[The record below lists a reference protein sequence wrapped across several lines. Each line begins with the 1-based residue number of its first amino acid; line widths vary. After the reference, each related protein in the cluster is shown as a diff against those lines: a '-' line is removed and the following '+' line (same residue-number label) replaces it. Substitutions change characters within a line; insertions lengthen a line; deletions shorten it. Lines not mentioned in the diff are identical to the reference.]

1 MDVSTDTQVC
11 SFGPKNFVSSIPDAR
26 TMTAYLKY
34 LRNERIRPKLEAERD
49 AHLGPGGPANAKK
62 GTVDV
67 HRGGILSYHSHN
79 PAQALSLIHLSN

>member
-1 MDVSTDTQVC
+1 
-11 SFGPKNFVSSIPDAR
+11 
-26 TMTAYLKY
+26 MTAYLKY

-67 HRGGILSYHSHN
+67 HRGGIPLYICLRHIQVYNLTHNLQINRDISICLLSSKSRTSHN
-79 PAQALSLIHLSN
+79 SLKGKH